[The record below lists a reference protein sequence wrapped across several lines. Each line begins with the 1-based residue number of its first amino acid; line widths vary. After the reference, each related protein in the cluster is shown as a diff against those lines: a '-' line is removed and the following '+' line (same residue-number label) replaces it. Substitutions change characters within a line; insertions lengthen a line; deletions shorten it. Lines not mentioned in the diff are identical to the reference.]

1 MASEMTDDDTTLT
14 FSRRRVQ
21 RILAAL
27 EAFAAGDLHEAIPLS
42 AEGDELDAIAH
53 AVNVLADQ
61 LREARRRGSHP

>member
-1 MASEMTDDDTTLT
+1 MASEMTDDTTLT

-21 RILAAL
+21 RILAEL
-27 EAFAAGDLHEAIPLS
+27 EAFAAGDLHNAIPLS
-42 AEGDELDAIAH
+42 PEGDELDAIAH